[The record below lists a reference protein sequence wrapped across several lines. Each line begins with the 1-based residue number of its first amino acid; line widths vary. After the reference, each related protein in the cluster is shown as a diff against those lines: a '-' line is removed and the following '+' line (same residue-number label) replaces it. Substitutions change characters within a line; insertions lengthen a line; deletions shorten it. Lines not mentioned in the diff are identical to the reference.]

1 MRRLSLDHEEIQSE
15 DFFDLEE
22 DPKNSHNLLSTKG
35 KAPIDDE
42 ISDDEPIPPLGYHL
56 GLMIASTPQGR
67 FVYLKGSEPPQLL
80 GLDARLVAYIPD
92 HPY

>member
-1 MRRLSLDHEEIQSE
+1 MIIQPGVIGNANKISDQMRRLSLDHEEIQSE

-42 ISDDEPIPPLGYHL
+42 ISDDEPI
-56 GLMIASTPQGR
+56 TPQ
-67 FVYLKGSEPPQLL
+67 
-80 GLDARLVAYIPD
+80 AIT
-92 HPY
+92 